1 MAKTDRAVAAKAT
14 ELKKELQRLVKAI
27 VDEDDYKVETA
38 DRAIRTLSSLK
49 DLKLNKSLSFR
60 LDDGLAVPEEF
71 RCPISREL
79 MRDPVVLA
87 TGQVAS
93 FSLPLS
99 RFKLHFRLLLWEF
112 WWVWLKF
119 QRECEFFL
127 FFTFLDHFF
136 KYTSIECSVL

>member
-1 MAKTDRAVAAKAT
+1 MAKTDDRAVAAKAT

-27 VDEDDYKVETA
+27 VDEDDYSVETA

-49 DLKLNKSLSFR
+49 DLKLKESLSFR
-60 LDDGLAVPEEF
+60 LDDGLAVPQEF

-87 TGQVAS
+87 TGQVAC

-99 RFKLHFRLLLWEF
+99 IFKLHSRLLLWEF
-112 WWVWLKF
+112 WWVWLNF
-119 QRECEFFL
+119 NVSAIFFFFFL
-127 FFTFLDHFF
+127 AYIFRPFF
-136 KYTSIECSVL
+136 